1 MQALVHIATAFSE
14 GVEDDARE
22 LSTDFREQVKASY
35 TSSLRPHTLVVKLA
49 NSAPTSASKYSLN

>member
-22 LSTDFREQVKASY
+22 LSTDFREQVTASY
-35 TSSLRPHTLVVKLA
+35 TSS
-49 NSAPTSASKYSLN
+49 